1 MEKKNLITT
10 NSTKSDDWVV
20 NYWDIVEDYWLR
32 KNIGENRKIYNKG
45 GFIPM
50 YSYPKIEKIIY
61 NMKNPMKP
69 ATVCYWKDGTK
80 TVVVCSDKDTF
91 TKEMGV
97 AMCFIR
103 KMMPNRSE
111 FLRLVESGYVQ
122 E

>member
-1 MEKKNLITT
+1 MPTKYENYFISPLKIKKDEEFVLIG
-10 NSTKSDDWVV
+10 SIGSV
-20 NYWDIVEDYWLR
+20 N
-32 KNIGENRKIYNKG
+32 ENFKRYN
-45 GFIPM
+45 
-50 YSYPKIEKIIY
+50 YPKIDKIIY
-61 NMKNPMKP
+61 NMKNPDKP
-69 ATVCYWKDGTK
+69 ATIVYWKDGTK
-80 TVVVCSDKDTF
+80 TVVICTDKDTF

>member
-1 MEKKNLITT
+1 MNNKFITT
-10 NSTKSDDWVV
+10 MSCDFGEYDKQF
-20 NYWDIVEDYWLR
+20 E
-32 KNIGENRKIYNKG
+32 NIRRMLEVK
-45 GFIPM
+45 PA
-50 YSYPKIEKIIY
+50 YSYPKVEKIIY

-69 ATVCYWKDGTK
+69 ATIVYWKDGTK
-80 TVVVCSDKDTF
+80 TVVICTDKDTF